1 MKKMKPFSLLI
12 LALGLSAAMPTL
24 ADNEDYDRALSI
36 AADDAE
42 IDEPKGWA
50 AYTGNVELK
59 QGALEIKCDKLEI
72 FRENDGISKVV
83 ASGNPAYFSQ
93 KIPKEELKPNQA
105 DSLNAEAQ
113 TITYQL
119 VTKSIELEG
128 KAQITQGDTLFEGHT
143 IEYQIESRKIIA
155 KSNQAE
161 QESGEENQRVKI
173 VLPVREQ

>member
-1 MKKMKPFSLLI
+1 MKRFKILSMLVLTVGFSISLPS
-12 LALGLSAAMPTL
+12 LAE
-24 ADNEDYDRALSI
+24 NEDYDRALSI

-59 QGALEIKCDKLEI
+59 QGSLQIKCDKLEI
-72 FRENDGISKVV
+72 FREADGISKVI

-105 DSLNAEAQ
+105 DSLNAEAK

-119 VTKSIELEG
+119 MTKSIELEG
-128 KAQITQGDTLFEGHT
+128 KAQITQGDTVFEGHT
-143 IEYQIESRKIIA
+143 IEYLIESRKIIA
-155 KSNQAE
+155 KSSQAE